1 MKKVVMKLISRKKS
15 ARNPKQDD
23 GQRGFTLIETSISM
37 VVMMVAGL
45 AVSSLFAFSLQNN
58 VGGGDRALAMGVAQQ
73 QLEQLRSVT
82 FEDASLT
89 AGTTTSTV
97 TTGERSYA
105 VVKTINDE
113 TNDDDSPKQLKKIT
127 ITVTPTEGTP
137 TWTRSSVVLVSFR
150 STLVA
155 GSYAVQ

>member
-1 MKKVVMKLISRKKS
+1 MKLISRKKS
-15 ARNPKQDD
+15 ARNPKQDK

-37 VVMMVAGL
+37 VVMMVAWL

-82 FEDASLT
+82 FEDASLN

-97 TTGERSYA
+97 TTGERSYD
-105 VVKTINDE
+105 VDKTITDE
-113 TNDDDSPKQLKKIT
+113 TNDDDSPRQLKKIT

-150 STLVA
+150 STLA
-155 GSYAVQ
+155 PGSYAVQ